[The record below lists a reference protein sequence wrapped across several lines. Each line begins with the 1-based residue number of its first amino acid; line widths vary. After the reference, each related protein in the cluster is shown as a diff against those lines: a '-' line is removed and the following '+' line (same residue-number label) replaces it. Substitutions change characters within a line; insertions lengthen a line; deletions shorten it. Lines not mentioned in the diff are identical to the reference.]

1 MPRVKCNTPK
11 SLVKVC
17 VEFIANNF
25 DIWCRQSPIELYEIG
40 PEIGSNP
47 FDQLPC
53 TVLEHIVKANRNIDN
68 IVLQHLLTPQLTRVV
83 LCGQELLELASNRC
97 PQLKHLRINGCKLNF
112 WPKFEKLQVLQFSS
126 GGAEDSFLHTIGTY
140 CTDLRELD
148 LRRCHR
154 VTDYGIQGLC
164 VSVDNLGRNCETLGQ
179 CKSIQLLS
187 LERTVRV
194 TKKGLQMALNNMPI
208 LRNLHHDATVEALAE
223 IANNSF
229 NGRLLDPPE
238 FALSVLRMPFN
249 SPDYESGNLRLA
261 LSLCPS
267 VTVLRIV
274 EAEGFSNI
282 DLIGLSLMALKSI
295 RELSI
300 YGDLKLQNHTT
311 SKLTFNG
318 GVVPLLKAIGIML
331 KRLKLENLKNVNIET
346 VVEFCPNLL
355 KFCLIDN
362 LSYTTT
368 CQKVQKSVIFQQS
381 KEISMFQKL
390 RILNIEIL
398 QFEEFILTGLSS
410 SDHLMKLETLVLLLS
425 SPLLSNITILSCDS
439 LTDHVFF
446 AAAKLHRFQ
455 NLEILFLQNC
465 HYVTKRGIDILM
477 QDGNVLERVE
487 LNDCMNV
494 SSEKNMQD
502 WVDQAKKKNWILA
515 VDCDEKSMWN

>member
-1 MPRVKCNTPK
+1 
-11 SLVKVC
+11 
-17 VEFIANNF
+17 
-25 DIWCRQSPIELYEIG
+25 
-40 PEIGSNP
+40 
-47 FDQLPC
+47 
-53 TVLEHIVKANRNIDN
+53 
-68 IVLQHLLTPQLTRVV
+68 
-83 LCGQELLELASNRC
+83 
-97 PQLKHLRINGCKLNF
+97 
-112 WPKFEKLQVLQFSS
+112 
-126 GGAEDSFLHTIGTY
+126 
-140 CTDLRELD
+140 
-148 LRRCHR
+148 

-249 SPDYESGNLRLA
+249 SPDYQSGDLRLA

-267 VTVLRIV
+267 LTVLRIV
-274 EAEGFSNI
+274 EADGFSNT
-282 DLIGLSLMALKSI
+282 DLLSLMALKNI

-362 LSYTTT
+362 LSYTTS
-368 CQKVQKSVIFQQS
+368 CQKVQKSVIFQLS

-390 RILNIEIL
+390 KILEI
-398 QFEEFILTGLSS
+398 FILTSRS
-410 SDHLMKLETLVLLLS
+410 NSDRLIPLETLVPLLS

-439 LTDHVFF
+439 LTDHVLF
-446 AAAKLHRFQ
+446 AAAKLHHFQ
-455 NLEILFLQNC
+455 NLEKLLLQNC
-465 HYVTKRGIDILM
+465 HYVTKLGIDILM

-487 LNDCMNV
+487 LNDCMKV
-494 SSEKNMQD
+494 SSQKNMQD
-502 WVDQAKKKNWILA
+502 WVSQAKKKNWVLS
-515 VDCDEKSMWN
+515 VDCDGPDEI

>member
-1 MPRVKCNTPK
+1 
-11 SLVKVC
+11 
-17 VEFIANNF
+17 
-25 DIWCRQSPIELYEIG
+25 
-40 PEIGSNP
+40 
-47 FDQLPC
+47 
-53 TVLEHIVKANRNIDN
+53 
-68 IVLQHLLTPQLTRVV
+68 
-83 LCGQELLELASNRC
+83 
-97 PQLKHLRINGCKLNF
+97 
-112 WPKFEKLQVLQFSS
+112 
-126 GGAEDSFLHTIGTY
+126 
-140 CTDLRELD
+140 
-148 LRRCHR
+148 

-249 SPDYESGNLRLA
+249 SPDYQSGDLRLA

-267 VTVLRIV
+267 LTVLRIV
-274 EAEGFSNI
+274 EADGFSNT
-282 DLIGLSLMALKSI
+282 DLLSLMALKNI

-446 AAAKLHRFQ
+446 AAAKLHHFQ
-455 NLEILFLQNC
+455 NLEKLLLQNC
-465 HYVTKRGIDILM
+465 HYVTKLAIDILM

-494 SSEKNMQD
+494 SSQKNMQD
-502 WVDQAKKKNWILA
+502 WVGQAKKKNWVLA